1 VAGFIYR
8 RLSTLAEAFLPQ
20 RQVQWLRRVIRR
32 RRVRRNEKARARREE
47 RWGKQPD
54 GGNIVV
60 RLQSGVRMRLYR
72 DSVLCR
78 YIYLDNFES
87 AERQFVNAF
96 LKPGDVFVD
105 VGANVGL
112 FTLIA
117 ARQVGKRGYVYA
129 FEPSGPT
136 FERLRENIYLNRL
149 KNVSAFRLAL
159 SDSEGTMELLSSKE
173 GLDAWNSFAPPYI
186 GEEFSG
192 ETVPARTWDTF
203 VRENRLS
210 GRVTMMKIDVEGW
223 EGRVL
228 RGAERELAR
237 PDAPVLQVEFT
248 DEAAQA
254 AGFSCRDLY
263 GQLTELGYEVCRFD
277 SENGQL
283 VSDPIRAQYPYCN
296 LFAVKDRQAAQHRLN
311 AGLGIR

>member
-1 VAGFIYR
+1 
-8 RLSTLAEAFLPQ
+8 
-20 RQVQWLRRVIRR
+20 
-32 RRVRRNEKARARREE
+32 
-47 RWGKQPD
+47 
-54 GGNIVV
+54 
-60 RLQSGVRMRLYR
+60 
-72 DSVLCR
+72 
-78 YIYLDNFES
+78 
-87 AERQFVNAF
+87 
-96 LKPGDVFVD
+96 
-105 VGANVGL
+105 
-112 FTLIA
+112 
-117 ARQVGKRGYVYA
+117 
-129 FEPSGPT
+129 
-136 FERLRENIYLNRL
+136 
-149 KNVSAFRLAL
+149 
-159 SDSEGTMELLSSKE
+159 MELLSSKE